1 VTSVYSP
8 AALAAAIGDRIPGAV
23 AGTDAQALWLNA
35 AHLIEASRFL
45 HDDPALDFKMLVQL
59 TAVDRIDYFE
69 VVYRLLSLAHNHSA
83 VLKVKAYGRE
93 EPGVPS
99 VTGVW
104 KGADLQEREVY
115 DLMGVRFAG
124 HPDMR
129 RILLWDG
136 FQGHPLRKDFLLQRP

>member
-1 VTSVYSP
+1 MTSACPP
-8 AALAAAIGDRIPGAV
+8 AGLAAAIGGRVPGAV
-23 AGTDAQALWLNA
+23 AGTDAQTVWLHA
-35 AHLIEASRFL
+35 AQLVDACRFL
-45 HDDPALDFKMLVQL
+45 RDDPAFDFKMLVQL
-59 TAVDRIDYFE
+59 TAVDRIGYFE
-69 VVYRLLSLAHNHSA
+69 VVYRLLSLTHNHLA
-83 VLKVKAYGRE
+83 VLKVKAHGRE
-93 EPGVPS
+93 DPGVPS

-124 HPDMR
+124 HPDLR